1 MNFGLRASCLGAMI
15 GGVLCTAMVACDSTQ
30 KCTLIGITPGLVLH
44 FEGADGGALPPATY
58 EIVLNVD
65 GEVYSLACAK
75 PNEDSD
81 FQCEEAE
88 GSGDHRID
96 HEDEFGTSAFF
107 ELRIVSYVGDDTLG
121 PEEVVV
127 EVVSG
132 DAPLVNETFRPTY
145 ERNEPSGEGCGFVD
159 HQVVQPVAIDTGA

>member
-1 MNFGLRASCLGAMI
+1 MI
-15 GGVLCTAMVACDSTQ
+15 GGALCTAMVGCDSTQ
-30 KCTLIGITPGLVLH
+30 TCTAIGTSPGLVLH
-44 FEGADGGALPPATY
+44 FEGPNGDPLPAATY
-58 EIVLNVD
+58 EIVLTVD

-75 PNEDSD
+75 PDDGTD
-81 FQCEEAE
+81 FTCEEAE

-96 HEDEFGTSAFF
+96 HEDEFGTSSFF
-107 ELRIVSYVGDDTLG
+107 ELRIVHYVGNDTLG

-145 ERNEPSGEGCGFVD
+145 ERDEPNGEGCGFVD
-159 HQVVQPVAIDTGA
+159 HQVMQAVVIDAGG

>member
-1 MNFGLRASCLGAMI
+1 MI
-15 GGVLCTAMVACDSTQ
+15 GGALCTSTIACDSTQ
-30 KCTLIGITPGLVLH
+30 TCTAIGSSPGLVLH
-44 FEGADGGALPPATY
+44 FEGPNGDALPPATY
-58 EIVLNVD
+58 EIVLKVD

-75 PNEDSD
+75 PDEDSD
-81 FQCEEAE
+81 FSCDEAE

-107 ELRIVSYVGDDTLG
+107 ELRIVSYVGNDALG

-145 ERNEPSGEGCGFVD
+145 ERDEPNGEGCGFVD
-159 HQVVQPVAIDTGA
+159 HQVVQAVVIDAGA